1 MSAAPG
7 PAPPALPPALAPWA
21 ALFADM
27 PEPDL
32 RILAALVEALRPLLG
47 RVEGA
52 GTRPEGEI
60 DGLGGLGTRGGIE
73 RLVAS
78 EWLWRELDPDA
89 FLQRAA
95 ARDLLTLEPV
105 YRQAAEAGAVLVVLD
120 AGPDLLGAPRLVAFA
135 ALLCLGA
142 LARRRGARL
151 LWASTAAPE
160 RGWRAGLERADA
172 ALLLRESAAT
182 ALDGPELDRILAEPI
197 AARAGSRPGASLWLV
212 GGAALPEAP
221 RQANRIAIAERP
233 RLGPDGL
240 AVAAEVAVTG
250 ATAGAARARLDLPP
264 EAEAVA
270 LLREPFRPRS
280 APGDAPGAAPNGSA
294 RPAPARSGAEAPSG
308 WVPAGLAFAPG
319 AEHLLVARP
328 DCVLVIPAFG
338 DCTALRLPIARHDR
352 LAGLDVGPNRIRAA
366 FVTVYADRARIVLR
380 AWDLG
385 GRALGTRLDLRV
397 PRDHP
402 LAAARFP
409 GAALPPLG
417 VLKRRDRCWLLA
429 SDGAPFLLGE
439 DRVSDYSALRG
450 AGPLA
455 VAPAGLL
462 MRDREDAVVARS
474 RADGQVLA
482 RFPAQAAASAARAR
496 DVLFTRAR
504 YVLAAEGADGAW
516 RLIQAWSEEGRQVGP
531 HVRPHGRIAG
541 FVCLDPRRH
550 GAAAEYPVAFHHDA
564 GAAALT
570 LRDLDGAPVRDPLPL
585 PDAALDLVHLA
596 AHHRAGPCIAAA
608 RRDAEGYVEGLALC
622 TLDGTDAGTWRH
634 LPDLAAFADE
644 TPCLPA

>member
-1 MSAAPG
+1 MSAAPA

-32 RILAALVEALRPLLG
+32 RILAALVEALRPLLD
-47 RVEGA
+47 RVDGA
-52 GTRPEGEI
+52 GAQPEGEI
-60 DGLGGLGTRGGIE
+60 DGLGGLGMRGGIE

-78 EWLWRELDPDA
+78 EWLWRDLDPDA

-105 YRQAAEAGAVLVVLD
+105 YRQAADAGAVLVVLD

-151 LWASTAAPE
+151 LWASTAGPE

-182 ALDGPELDRILAEPI
+182 ALDGPELDRILAEPV

-221 RQANRIAIAERP
+221 RPAGRIAITERP

-250 ATAGAARARLDLPP
+250 ATAGAARACLDLPP

-280 APGDAPGAAPNGSA
+280 APGAAPNRST
-294 RPAPARSGAEAPSG
+294 RPAPGRSGAGAPSG

-328 DCVLVIPAFG
+328 DCVLVIPVLG
-338 DCTALRLPIARHDR
+338 DGRALRLPVARHDH

-380 AWDLG
+380 AWDLAG
-385 GRALGTRLDLRV
+385 QPLGTRLDLRV

-402 LAAARFP
+402 LAASRFP
-409 GAALPPLG
+409 RAALPPLG

-429 SDGAPFLLGE
+429 PDGAPFLLGE
-439 DRVSDYSALRG
+439 DRVSEYSALRG

-455 VAPAGLL
+455 VVPAALL
-462 MRDREDAVVARS
+462 MRDREGAVVARS
-474 RADGQVLA
+474 RADGQVLS
-482 RFPAQAAASAARAR
+482 RFPAQAARSAPSAL
-496 DVLFTRAR
+496 DLLFTKAR
-504 YVLAAEGADGAW
+504 YVLAAEAAEGAW
-516 RLIQAWSEEGRQVGP
+516 RLTQAWSEEGRD
-531 HVRPHGRIAG
+531 VRPHGRIAG

-550 GAAAEYPVAFHHDA
+550 GAAAEHPVALHHDA
-564 GAAALT
+564 ASAALT
-570 LRDLDGAPVRDPLPL
+570 LRDLDGAPIRDPLSL

-608 RRDAEGYVEGLALC
+608 RRDAEGHVEALALC
-622 TLDGTDAGTWRH
+622 TLDGTGAGTWRH